1 MMSFNHHDRQLVV
14 TLRSFTSLR
23 MTLPVLVVKV
33 HHYARTN
40 GKGGFTMCVSYGCG
54 RPNDKHW
61 DRRNIT
67 LNDLDQA
74 AKAAGTTRD
83 RVVQNI
89 MNSAQQESSEQRES
103 GQMADRYTP
112 KSEDTGTAW
121 GQDQENAPAQGWQK

>member
-1 MMSFNHHDRQLVV
+1 
-14 TLRSFTSLR
+14 
-23 MTLPVLVVKV
+23 
-33 HHYARTN
+33 
-40 GKGGFTMCVSYGCG
+40 MCVSCGCG
-54 RPNDKHW
+54 SPNDKHG

-89 MNSAQQESSEQRES
+89 MSGSQQELSQQQGS
-103 GQMADRYTP
+103 GQMVDRYTP

-121 GQDQENAPAQGWQK
+121 GQDQENAAAQDWQNR